1 MLNVVA
7 ISPLY
12 GQESPGSNPGRVML
26 AYASRVTQNA
36 ERRAQS
42 AERRAQNAERRT
54 HGRVARVG
62 GGGRVVF
69 YCKRRSER
77 LILVRR
83 RLPGV
88 SRFQVLAGQLQ
99 TSGGQN
105 SSCTPERAGSRAA
118 GPFILTY
125 ARVRSAKR
133 AARGARVR
141 VCGAA
146 RAALAAERPGAPR
159 TFRSLC
165 TTSVK

>member
-1 MLNVVA
+1 M
-7 ISPLY
+7 
-12 GQESPGSNPGRVML
+12 GRNHRDRIPAVL
-26 AYASRVTQNA
+26 CSRTRHAERRTQNA

-42 AERRAQNAERRT
+42 AERRT

-83 RLPGV
+83 RLPGD

-99 TSGGQN
+99 TSGDQN

-133 AARGARVR
+133 AAGGARVR

-159 TFRSLC
+159 TFEKFCSG
-165 TTSVK
+165 TTCWSQFDSNA